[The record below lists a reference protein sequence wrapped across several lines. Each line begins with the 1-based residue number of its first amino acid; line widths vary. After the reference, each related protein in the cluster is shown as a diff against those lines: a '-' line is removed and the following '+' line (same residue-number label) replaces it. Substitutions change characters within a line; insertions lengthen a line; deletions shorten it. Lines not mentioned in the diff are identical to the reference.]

1 MTFTQALS
9 TRTLH
14 RMIAHAMGIFLGLA
28 TYTLEGGKLNN
39 GKLPATGFNYVAT
52 SGEVK
57 TGQGVTFLWSA
68 LKFGEQEYDIDGFN
82 ALQSKLL
89 YLYYTDQ
96 LPKVTAWELL
106 WWGYLFDML
115 MTEVTVVGL
124 STC

>member
-14 RMIAHAMGIFLGLA
+14 RMIAHAMGIALGLA
-28 TYTLEGGKLNN
+28 TYALEGGKLDID
-39 GKLPATGFNYVAT
+39 KLPATGFNYVAT

-68 LKFGEQEYDIDGFN
+68 LKFGEQEYHIDGFN